1 MSTTATT
8 PAPAPDP
15 ESRAF
20 VDLAHQL
27 LAVLRAD
34 APDAATALDAL
45 IHTYVAIV
53 RAHAPAARPPGASQ
67 PGQRLARADRHRRPA
82 ARAAAFHRL
91 SLTGDPP

>member
-1 MSTTATT
+1 MSTAATT
-8 PAPAPDP
+8 PDP

-53 RAHAPAARPPGASQ
+53 RTHPQLGHLAHRSLVSASRALIATDGQPPTLPPST
-67 PGQRLARADRHRRPA
+67 
-82 ARAAAFHRL
+82 AFH
-91 SLTGDPP
+91 

>member
-1 MSTTATT
+1 MSTAATT
-8 PAPAPDP
+8 PGP

-53 RAHAPAARPPGASQ
+53 RTHPQLGHLAQRSLVSASRALIATDGQPPALPPST
-67 PGQRLARADRHRRPA
+67 
-82 ARAAAFHRL
+82 AFH
-91 SLTGDPP
+91 

>member
-1 MSTTATT
+1 MSTAATT
-8 PAPAPDP
+8 PAP

-45 IHTYVAIV
+45 ILTYVAIV
-53 RAHAPAARPPGASQ
+53 RTHPQLGHLAQRSLVSASRALIATDGQPPALPPST
-67 PGQRLARADRHRRPA
+67 
-82 ARAAAFHRL
+82 AFH
-91 SLTGDPP
+91 

>member
-1 MSTTATT
+1 MSTASTT
-8 PAPAPDP
+8 PAP

-53 RAHAPAARPPGASQ
+53 RTHPQLGHLAQRGLVSATRALLASHGAPRSAFRPTTT
-67 PGQRLARADRHRRPA
+67 H
-82 ARAAAFHRL
+82 HVH
-91 SLTGDPP
+91 

>member
-1 MSTTATT
+1 MSTAATT
-8 PAPAPDP
+8 PGP

-53 RAHAPAARPPGASQ
+53 RTHPQLGHLAQRSLVSASRALIATDGQPPTLPPST
-67 PGQRLARADRHRRPA
+67 
-82 ARAAAFHRL
+82 AFH
-91 SLTGDPP
+91 

>member
-1 MSTTATT
+1 MSTAATT

-53 RAHAPAARPPGASQ
+53 QTHPQLGPVAQRSLISASRMLQATNGARSTLPPST
-67 PGQRLARADRHRRPA
+67 
-82 ARAAAFHRL
+82 AFH
-91 SLTGDPP
+91 

>member
-1 MSTTATT
+1 MSTAATT
-8 PAPAPDP
+8 PAP

-53 RAHAPAARPPGASQ
+53 RTHPQLGHLAQRGLVSATRALLASHGAPRSAFRPTTT
-67 PGQRLARADRHRRPA
+67 H
-82 ARAAAFHRL
+82 HVH
-91 SLTGDPP
+91 

>member
-8 PAPAPDP
+8 PAP

-53 RAHAPAARPPGASQ
+53 RTHPQLGHLAQRSLASASRALIATDGQPPALPPST
-67 PGQRLARADRHRRPA
+67 
-82 ARAAAFHRL
+82 AFH
-91 SLTGDPP
+91 

>member
-1 MSTTATT
+1 MSTAATT
-8 PAPAPDP
+8 PGP

-53 RAHAPAARPPGASQ
+53 RTHPQLGHLAQRSLVSATRALIATDGQPPALPPST
-67 PGQRLARADRHRRPA
+67 
-82 ARAAAFHRL
+82 AFH
-91 SLTGDPP
+91 

>member
-1 MSTTATT
+1 MSTGATT
-8 PAPAPDP
+8 PAP

-53 RAHAPAARPPGASQ
+53 RTHPQLGHLAHRSLVSASRALIATDGQPPTLPPST
-67 PGQRLARADRHRRPA
+67 
-82 ARAAAFHRL
+82 AFH
-91 SLTGDPP
+91 

>member
-1 MSTTATT
+1 MSTAATT
-8 PAPAPDP
+8 PDP

-53 RAHAPAARPPGASQ
+53 RTHPQLGQAA
-67 PGQRLARADRHRRPA
+67 QRSLLSA
-82 ARAAAFHRL
+82 ARALVASGGAPSTLPPSTAFH
-91 SLTGDPP
+91 

>member
-1 MSTTATT
+1 MSTAATT

-34 APDAATALDAL
+34 APDAATALDFL
-45 IHTYVAIV
+45 
-53 RAHAPAARPPGASQ
+53 AHPSHGAC
-67 PGQRLARADRHRRPA
+67 R
-82 ARAAAFHRL
+82 
-91 SLTGDPP
+91 

>member
-1 MSTTATT
+1 MSTAATT

-53 RAHAPAARPPGASQ
+53 RTHPQLGHLAHRSLVSASRALLASHGAPPTLPPST
-67 PGQRLARADRHRRPA
+67 
-82 ARAAAFHRL
+82 AFH
-91 SLTGDPP
+91 

>member
-1 MSTTATT
+1 MSTAATT
-8 PAPAPDP
+8 SGP

-45 IHTYVAIV
+45 IHTYVAIARTHPQLGHLAQRSLV
-53 RAHAPAARPPGASQ
+53 SASRALIATDGQPPTLPPST
-67 PGQRLARADRHRRPA
+67 
-82 ARAAAFHRL
+82 AFH
-91 SLTGDPP
+91 

>member
-1 MSTTATT
+1 MSTAATT

-53 RAHAPAARPPGASQ
+53 RTHPQLGHLAQPTLFTASPALLPRHAAPPT
-67 PGQRLARADRHRRPA
+67 L
-82 ARAAAFHRL
+82 
-91 SLTGDPP
+91 PPPTPSH

>member
-1 MSTTATT
+1 MSTAATT

-27 LAVLRAD
+27 LAVLRAES
-34 APDAATALDAL
+34 PDAATALDAL

-53 RAHAPAARPPGASQ
+53 RTHPQLSQAA
-67 PGQRLARADRHRRPA
+67 QRSLLSA
-82 ARAAAFHRL
+82 ARALVASGGAPVRLTEPAALPAGRIH
-91 SLTGDPP
+91 

>member
-1 MSTTATT
+1 MSTAATT
-8 PAPAPDP
+8 HAP

-53 RAHAPAARPPGASQ
+53 RTHPQLGHLAQRSLVSASRALLASHGAPRSAFRPTTT
-67 PGQRLARADRHRRPA
+67 H
-82 ARAAAFHRL
+82 HVH
-91 SLTGDPP
+91 